1 MLDCMIQ
8 NIFYCWKKKLL
19 FCPAMWE
26 EFVENMSTIL
36 VIVSAFV
43 QYIEINIKLCI
54 KIFFGVIIG
63 EAQ

>member
-1 MLDCMIQ
+1 
-8 NIFYCWKKKLL
+8 
-19 FCPAMWE
+19 MWE

-43 QYIEINIKLCI
+43 QYIEINMKLCI